1 MMMTK
6 FLMMMMVENRLLLL
20 WQLLLVLL
28 LFLVVDVDVDF
39 IAIAV
44 VVVVVY
50 FWISAYSVF
59 SFSTVTVAPPSD
71 MADLSRSA
79 YTMSSLLSS
88 VSPSFLSSP
97 SFNSSD
103 SAPPLPPDFLEATVF
118 FIADSRLVTLAET
131 DFLGSGLFSSVASGF
146 PSTASVAS
154 ADSVSLPSSFSTAFS
169 LSSSSA
175 LCLGTAKQRS
185 PWDRATTKTATT
197 TMMTRMMMT
206 TAMTGP
212 VPASPSVFWS
222 VSSVFMPE
230 STGGFSP
237 AASLKLILTSPCSF
251 STVSVLIFFS
261 LNISV
266 STLRMVRTAVYC
278 FVSSLYS

>member
-131 DFLGSGLFSSVASGF
+131 DFLGSGLLSSVASGF

-154 ADSVSLPSSFSTAFS
+154 ADSVSPSSFSTAFS

-212 VPASPSVFWS
+212 VPASPSVFLVRILS
-222 VSSVFMPE
+222 FHARVDR
-230 STGGFSP
+230 GLL
-237 AASLKLILTSPCSF
+237 ASGQLEVDLDLA
-251 STVSVLIFFS
+251 VLVLHSQCVDLFLAEHLS
-261 LNISV
+261 LNFEDGEDGGVLLCI
-266 STLRMVRTAVYC
+266 
-278 FVSSLYS
+278 

>member
-1 MMMTK
+1 MTK
-6 FLMMMMVENRLLLL
+6 FLMMMMVEYRLLLL

-28 LFLVVDVDVDF
+28 LFPVVD
-39 IAIAV
+39 
-44 VVVVVY
+44 VVVY

-131 DFLGSGLFSSVASGF
+131 DFLGS
-146 PSTASVAS
+146 
-154 ADSVSLPSSFSTAFS
+154 
-169 LSSSSA
+169 
-175 LCLGTAKQRS
+175 
-185 PWDRATTKTATT
+185 
-197 TMMTRMMMT
+197 
-206 TAMTGP
+206 
-212 VPASPSVFWS
+212 
-222 VSSVFMPE
+222 
-230 STGGFSP
+230 
-237 AASLKLILTSPCSF
+237 
-251 STVSVLIFFS
+251 
-261 LNISV
+261 
-266 STLRMVRTAVYC
+266 
-278 FVSSLYS
+278 